1 MGMPRKLAAIIAAD
15 VVGYSRLMGGD
26 EAGTLAALKTHRR
39 ELIDPK
45 IAEHLGRIVKTT
57 GDGLLIE
64 FPSVV
69 EAVLCAVEVQCAMQD
84 RNMDVPADD
93 RIEFRVGI
101 NLGDIIIDGD
111 DIYGDGVN
119 VAARLEGLAEASGVC
134 VSKVVHDQVRDKLD
148 LVFQDLGERQLKN
161 IARPVHVFRIAPLVV
176 GQPAPS
182 AKPALALPDK
192 PSIAILP
199 FTNMSGD
206 PEQEYFSDGITEDI
220 ITALSRLHWF
230 FVIARNSTFA
240 YKGKPV
246 DVKQLGQELGVRYV
260 LEGSVR
266 KSGQRVRVTSQLI
279 DATTNNHIWAERYDR
294 QLSDVFALQD
304 EITASVTAA
313 IEPKLLAAEGI
324 RAERRSIED
333 LNAWDLVA
341 RAVSHF
347 WRLTAAESATAIA
360 MLRQAVQRYPDYAP
374 AHSILAFALVVS
386 AHLGWT
392 ASANDR
398 AFAAECALRAAEL
411 DDQDPWAHVALGYLA
426 FTARQTDEAIDCFRR
441 ALDLNPNFAAAY
453 GYIGFA
459 LACDGRLEDAIENSQ
474 RAIRM
479 SPRDPLNFFFVGGMA
494 AAYYVAGRYGEAVDW
509 ARQQVQLRPGSPSGH
524 RILCASLAQAGF
536 IEEAQVAMRLLRQV
550 QPNISVD
557 WVKASVPYTH
567 CTMPRFLEGLRKAGL
582 TD

>member
-1 MGMPRKLAAIIAAD
+1 MTRKLAAIIAAD

-45 IAEHLGRIVKTT
+45 IAEHQGRIVKTT

-69 EAVLCAVEVQCAMQD
+69 EAVQCAVEVQCAMQD
-84 RNMDVPADD
+84 RNTDVPVDY
-93 RIEFRVGI
+93 RIEFRIGI

-148 LVFQDLGERQLKN
+148 LVFEDLGERQLKN
-161 IARPVHVFRIAPLVV
+161 IARPVHVFRIAVPVV
-176 GQPAPS
+176 GRPAPS
-182 AKPALALPDK
+182 AKSALALPDK
-192 PSIAILP
+192 PSIAVLP

-246 DVKQLGQELGVRYV
+246 DVKHLGRELGVRYV

-266 KSGQRVRVTSQLI
+266 KSGQRVRITSQLI

-294 QLSDVFALQD
+294 ELSDIFALQD
-304 EITASVTAA
+304 EITASVIAA

-324 RAERRSIED
+324 RAESRSIED

-347 WRLTAAESATAIA
+347 WKLTAAESATAIA
-360 MLRQAVQRYPDYAP
+360 MLRQAVERYPDYAP

-398 AFAAECALRAAEL
+398 TFAAECALRAAEL

-426 FTARQTDEAIDCFRR
+426 FTARRTDEAIDCFRR
-441 ALDLNPNFAAAY
+441 ALDLNPNFAVAR

-459 LACDGRLEDAIENSQ
+459 LACDGRSEDAIENLQ

-479 SPRDPLNFFFVGGMA
+479 SPRDPLNSFFFVGGLA
-494 AAYYVAGRYGEAVDW
+494 AAHYLAGRYAEAIDW

-524 RILCASLAQAGF
+524 RILCASLAQAGL
-536 IEEAQVAMRLLRQV
+536 IEEARAAMRLLRQV
-550 QPNISVD
+550 QPNISIA
-557 WVKASVPYTH
+557 WIKASVPYPDH
-567 CTMPRFLEGLRKAGL
+567 TMPRFLEGLRKAGL

>member
-1 MGMPRKLAAIIAAD
+1 MRMTRKLAAILAAD
-15 VVGYSRLMGGD
+15 VVGYSRLMGCD

-39 ELIDPK
+39 ELIDAK
-45 IAEHLGRIVKTT
+45 IAEHQGRIVKTT

-69 EAVLCAVEVQCAMQD
+69 EAVQCAVEVQSAMQD
-84 RNMDVPADD
+84 RNKDVPADR

-119 VAARLEGLAEASGVC
+119 VAARLEALAEANGVC
-134 VSKVVHDQVRDKLD
+134 VSRVVHDQVRDRLD
-148 LVFQDLGERQLKN
+148 LAFEDLGERRLKN
-161 IARPVHVFRIAPLVV
+161 IARPVHVFRIAAS
-176 GQPAPS
+176 GIRHQAPS
-182 AKPALALPDK
+182 VKLPLALPDK
-192 PSIAILP
+192 PSIAVLP

-240 YKGKPV
+240 YKGRPV
-246 DVKQLGQELGVRYV
+246 DVKNLGQQLGVRYV

-266 KSGQRVRVTSQLI
+266 KSGRRVRITSQLI

-294 QLSDVFALQD
+294 ELSDIFALQD

-313 IEPKLLAAEGI
+313 IEPKLLAAEAI
-324 RAERRSIED
+324 RAESRAIED

-347 WRLTAAESATAIA
+347 WKLTATESATAIA

-386 AHLGWT
+386 GHLGWT
-392 ASANDR
+392 ASANNR

-426 FTARQTDEAIDCFRR
+426 FTARQTDEAVDCFRR
-441 ALDLNPNFAAAY
+441 ALDLNPNFAAAH
-453 GYIGFA
+453 GYIGVA
-459 LACDGRLEDAIENSQ
+459 LAFDGRSEDAIESSQ

-479 SPRDPLNFFFVGGMA
+479 SPRDPLNFYFVGAVA
-494 AAYYVAGRYGEAVDW
+494 AAHYLAGRYAEAVDW
-509 ARQQVQLRPGSPSGH
+509 ARQMVQMRPGSPSGH
-524 RILCASLAQAGF
+524 RMLCVSLGQAGL
-536 IEEAQVAMRLLRQV
+536 IEEARAAMRLLRQV
-550 QPNISVD
+550 QPNISVA
-557 WVKASVPYTH
+557 WIKASVPYTDR
-567 CTMPRFLEGLRKAGL
+567 TMPRFLEGLRQAGL